1 MIEDRPRNEGIEE
14 ILNDMGRTIGGALP
28 PGWGFNL
35 LIFTYKPGSTFY
47 ISNARRQDMIRE
59 LKDFTGKLERGE
71 V

>member
-1 MIEDRPRNEGIEE
+1 MRPRNEGIEE
-14 ILNDMGRTIGGALP
+14 ILKDIGHGIGDKLP

-35 LIFTYKPGSTFY
+35 LIFTFKPGATFY
-47 ISNARRQDMIRE
+47 ISNAQREDMIRE